1 MDIDSFAGFSRMN
14 SAETAELRQL
24 LENKEVV
31 ALAQKI
37 ADACFIPLESAPA
50 PEYPEGKM
58 LDQAWF
64 AAAYLS
70 SDAAVEH
77 YKRLNIPAEVLYE
90 TMTDMP
96 LWLRNTLR
104 NNGYIGLAMGKSW
117 TAALYRGKV
126 TRHGRLECNT
136 EHLFKHAP
144 LQDANGNVLLE
155 TNAPVINLH
164 IPEDGPMDMASCS
177 ESVKKMSRFFAE
189 YFPDYNWQGLLCE
202 SWLLDT
208 QLKSM
213 LPSDSNIV
221 KFQNLGVHYPL
232 GESPGTIFRIF
243 GSADPQ
249 KIANPTR
256 LQSRAAEFLK
266 QGGKFLAEGIF
277 IPRSKLEAV
286 DFDLEKLQIPSL

>member
-126 TRHGRLECNT
+126 TRQIGR
-136 EHLFKHAP
+136 
-144 LQDANGNVLLE
+144 
-155 TNAPVINLH
+155 
-164 IPEDGPMDMASCS
+164 ASCR
-177 ESVKKMSRFFAE
+177 ERV
-189 YFPDYNWQGLLCE
+189 
-202 SWLLDT
+202 
-208 QLKSM
+208 
-213 LPSDSNIV
+213 
-221 KFQNLGVHYPL
+221 
-232 GESPGTIFRIF
+232 SPR
-243 GSADPQ
+243 
-249 KIANPTR
+249 
-256 LQSRAAEFLK
+256 
-266 QGGKFLAEGIF
+266 
-277 IPRSKLEAV
+277 V
-286 DFDLEKLQIPSL
+286 